1 MSSGIQTAKDVFILY
16 ILLTHK
22 KLENNLKH
30 TKLEPQNIDLDD
42 WAPHPISHEE
52 LECLEAYVLYR
63 RINSSFPFLVHLW
76 GKDKRTVAHSSETT
90 TIWGWPLF
98 DTRLTRYHPG
108 RLLMAH

>member
-42 WAPHPISHEE
+42 
-52 LECLEAYVLYR
+52 
-63 RINSSFPFLVHLW
+63 
-76 GKDKRTVAHSSETT
+76 
-90 TIWGWPLF
+90 
-98 DTRLTRYHPG
+98 
-108 RLLMAH
+108 